1 MQEPTLIYEDNEATI
16 KVVNAAHPT
25 KRVRH
30 IDTPWFRLQS
40 WRERNLVRMKHIAG
54 ILNPADASSKPLGWV
69 LHSRHCQ
76 RMMGH
81 YKN

>member
-1 MQEPTLIYEDNEATI
+1 MQEPTLIYEDNEAAI

-25 KRVRH
+25 EQVRH

-40 WRERNLVRMKHIAG
+40 WRENNLVCMKHIAG
-54 ILNPADASSKPLGWV
+54 ILNPADASSKLLGWI

-76 RMMGH
+76 RTMGH
-81 YKN
+81 YKD